1 MGGTV
6 VKAEDRLNNWGKQPW
21 FSNAMRRRLKKHAE
35 NIKKHA
41 DELKRFAEEELKDA

>member
-6 VKAEDRLNNWGKQPW
+6 VKTEDRLNNWGKQPW
-21 FSNAMRRRLKKHAE
+21 FSNSMRRLLKKHAE